1 MIWMLALFSA
11 SCLVGVI
18 FFFFKLIA
26 FQPVKT
32 CANAED
38 DSFGVAES
46 NLLRDC
52 LTILKE
58 SKDIDSMLAC
68 GEDAVALNIIHSSKR
83 DRLLNRVARLKEA
96 S

>member
-1 MIWMLALFSA
+1 MLSLFSA

-18 FFFFKLIA
+18 IFFFRLA
-26 FQPVKT
+26 TFQPVKT
-32 CANAED
+32 LVNVES
-38 DSFGVAES
+38 DSLGVAEVS
-46 NLLRDC
+46 LLRDC